1 MDYHRTSSWG
11 DCQMNENTE
20 PLVRV
25 MALHA
30 LAYCERLFYLEEVE
44 EIRVADAAVFAG
56 RRLHEELKQ
65 VEEESG
71 ALTSVEMSSDS
82 LGLVGKTDCLKRAD
96 GGIVP
101 YEHKRGRAKKEGKI
115 YLAWPSD
122 ALQVSAYGM
131 LLEEHSGQEV
141 TEGRIRY
148 HADNVTVRV
157 PLDDE
162 ARQSVRQA
170 VARSIELRQSTERPP
185 VAENDR
191 ICIKCSLAPV
201 CLPEEERLT
210 ADAHWEPLRLYPA
223 GLEAKT
229 IHVQEPGSRISRSGN
244 TLKVHTTS
252 GSAMSLPVNEVGA
265 VVLHGYTQV
274 TTQALHLCAN
284 HEIGVHMISAGG
296 KYMAGLVPGPGGV
309 QRKLRQYEALSDGET
324 RLNLARKLAMAKI
337 ESSLRYV
344 LRATRS
350 RSRESPD
357 APNAMDAM
365 RDALKKAAHAKT
377 EDELRGHEG
386 YAGRAYFSA
395 LPTLIKDTVPD
406 QLRFTKR
413 TRRPPK
419 DPFNALLGF
428 GYSLLYQAVLR
439 SIVAVGL
446 EPAIGFFHTPR
457 SSAHPLVLDIM
468 ELFRCP
474 LWDMPLIGSI
484 NRLQWDPAQD
494 FAVSPGKVWLSS
506 SGRKKAIQ
514 LFEKRLSETW
524 KHPVVKYSLS
534 YARLMELEVR
544 LLEKEWTGQPGLFA
558 KMRLR

>member
-1 MDYHRTSSWG
+1 MSA
-11 DCQMNENTE
+11 NTE
-20 PLVRV
+20 SLVRV

-65 VEEESG
+65 GEEESG
-71 ALTSVEMSSDS
+71 ILTSLEMSSES
-82 LGLVGKTDCLKRAD
+82 LGLVGKCDCVKRAD
-96 GGIVP
+96 GRIIP
-101 YEHKRGRAKKEGKI
+101 YEHKRGRARKEGKTC
-115 YLAWPSD
+115 LAWPSD

-131 LLEEHSGQEV
+131 LLEAHSGQEV

-148 HADNVTVRV
+148 HKDNVTVRV
-157 PLDDE
+157 PLDDK
-162 ARQSVRQA
+162 AR
-170 VARSIELRQSTERPP
+170 RSIVLAVVRARELRQSTERPP
-185 VAENDR
+185 VTDNDR
-191 ICIKCSLAPV
+191 LCIKCSLAPV
-201 CLPEEERLT
+201 CLPEEERVT
-210 ADAHWEPLRLYPA
+210 VDAHWETLRLFPS

-244 TLKVHTTS
+244 TLKVDTTI
-252 GSAMSLPVNEVGA
+252 GAPVSLPVNEVGA
-265 VVLHGYTQV
+265 VVLHGYSQV

-284 HEIGVHMISAGG
+284 HDIGVHMISAGG
-296 KYMAGLVPGPGGV
+296 KYMAGLVPSAGAV
-309 QRKLRQYEALSDGET
+309 QRKLRQYKALSDENA
-324 RLNLARKLAMAKI
+324 RLNLARKLVMAKV

-344 LRATRS
+344 LRAARA
-350 RSRESPD
+350 RARESPD
-357 APNAMDAM
+357 TTTAIKSM
-365 RDALKKAAHAKT
+365 RESLKKAARAEN

-395 LPTLIKDTVPD
+395 LPALIKDTVPD
-406 QLRFTKR
+406 KLRFSKR
-413 TRRPPK
+413 SRRPPK

-457 SSAHPLVLDIM
+457 SSAYPLVLDIM

-474 LWDMPLIGSI
+474 LWDMSLIGSI
-484 NRLQWDPAQD
+484 NRLQWDPSKD
-494 FAVSPGKVWLSS
+494 FAISPGRVWLSS
-506 SGRKKAIQ
+506 AGRKKAIQ
-514 LFEKRLSETW
+514 LFEKRLCESW

-534 YARLMELEVR
+534 YARLIELEVR
-544 LLEKEWTGQPGLFA
+544 LLEKEWAGQPGLFA